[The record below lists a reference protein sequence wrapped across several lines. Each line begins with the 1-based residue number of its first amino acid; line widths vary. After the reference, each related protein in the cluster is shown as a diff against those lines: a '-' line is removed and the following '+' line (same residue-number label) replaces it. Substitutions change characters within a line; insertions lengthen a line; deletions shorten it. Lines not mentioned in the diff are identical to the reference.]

1 MDGASLS
8 LAEVV
13 AVAREG
19 ASVELDPFRISA
31 IADSRAVVDKALS
44 AGHPIYGIN
53 TGFGQLSDIPIAADQ
68 LEQLQVN
75 LLRSHAV
82 GVGEPL
88 RVDEVRAM
96 ILLRANSLARGV
108 SGVRLELIQFLI
120 EFLNRGVHPVV
131 PSQGSVGS
139 SGDLAPLAHMALV
152 LVGEGQ
158 ALYQSQWL
166 SGAEALDRA
175 GLQPLTLQA
184 KEGLALINGTQ
195 LMAGVGAL
203 VLHDALA
210 LMEAAETAAAVS
222 IDALMGTSAAFHAAI
237 QEARGQPGQI
247 ASARRLRAL
256 LEGSEIGQ
264 AHRKS
269 DHKVQDAYSLRCAPQ
284 VFGAVRDAI
293 EYVRQVIGRE
303 VNAATD
309 NPLVFAGEGEIISGG
324 NFHGQPVALALDV
337 LGLGLTQL
345 GNFSE
350 RRTYKLLS
358 PQESGLP
365 AFLTK
370 NPGINSGLMITQYT
384 AAALAS
390 ENKVLAH
397 PASADS
403 IPTSAGQEDFNSMGA
418 AAAMKARR
426 ICDNVATI
434 IAIEL
439 ICAAQGLDFRR
450 PLRSSAPVERAHSQ
464 VRAIVPE
471 LDEDRSLSR
480 EIQDLAAAVI
490 AGQFGA
496 RLLSELPA

>member
-1 MDGASLS
+1 M
-8 LAEVV
+8 V